1 MEITVIPK
9 QETEKDQRIKNAMAK
24 LAEFDKD
31 IVIHL
36 EQLADLAATNKYM
49 FQVGLSFLKQRK

>member
-1 MEITVIPK
+1 MEITVIPNK
-9 QETEKDQRIKNAMAK
+9 ETEKEQRIKNAVAK

-36 EQLADLAATNKYM
+36 EQLADMAASNKYL
-49 FQVGLSFLKQRK
+49 FQVGLSFLKARK